1 MPEQDASD
9 ECVSHNL
16 RAIILKSAEAGKHAI
31 NKRADDAE
39 TITSG
44 SGATLDIT
52 GESKEA
58 MILNWSQEIR
68 RKSEAKEGADII
80 GFSNNVGSP
89 TVES

>member
-16 RAIILKSAEAGKHAI
+16 RARILKCAEAGKHAI

-44 SGATLDIT
+44 SGATLD
-52 GESKEA
+52 K
-58 MILNWSQEIR
+58 
-68 RKSEAKEGADII
+68 
-80 GFSNNVGSP
+80 NV
-89 TVES
+89 